1 MEMILAVAAANM
13 APRGYKIIGYEIR
26 DTKHGN
32 PLLSRGK
39 GDKQEAIR
47 NNINQYTEQ
56 LDKIDFI
63 LYLEGKD
70 GEQQIHKR
78 FEWDSNEA
86 VEIPVK

>member
-1 MEMILAVAAANM
+1 MEMQLALAAANM

-26 DTKHGN
+26 DVKHGN

-63 LYLEGKD
+63 LYLEGAD
-70 GEQQIHKR
+70 GDKQIHKR